1 MKVVLLY
8 DPTWQALQWAKEHC
22 PSYITNSASPSGI
35 GVYNIVYHFGDE
47 KDAFMFKLT
56 WGGQ

>member
-1 MKVVLLY
+1 MKVVLHY
-8 DPTWQALQWAKEHC
+8 DPVWIALMWAKTHC
-22 PSYITNSASPSGI
+22 PSYITNTAVPNGI
-35 GVYNIVYHFGDE
+35 GYDIAYHFGDE